1 MSNLR
6 ALAHTR
12 VRPTGLGCMNVT
24 HGYSSFPDRDDAVAL
39 FRAAVDAGVDHF
51 DTATLYG
58 HGASEE
64 LLGEALGSRRDEVF
78 LASKCG
84 LRRNE
89 RGETVVDGEPASIK
103 RQAEASLRRLGTET
117 IDLYYLHRLDRKIP
131 IEESVG
137 ALGELVSEGKI
148 RSIGLSEVSVAT
160 LQRAESVHHIAAVQ
174 NEYSLAT
181 RNPELGMLA
190 ACRENGTAFV
200 AFSPLSRAL
209 LTGTLDR
216 PWELPE
222 ADIRS
227 FMPRFSA
234 ENYPRNLRLV
244 DALRPIAASAGVT
257 LAQLAL
263 AWVHAQGEHVL
274 SIPGTAKLDHLIE
287 NSGADDVE
295 LDDTAVAA
303 CSALI
308 DQTTIQGARY
318 TDGQQASVD
327 SEVFAV

>member
-1 MSNLR
+1 MSQQR
-6 ALAHTR
+6 ALAHAR

-24 HGYSSFPDRDDAVAL
+24 HGYSSFPSRDDAVAL
-39 FRAAVDAGVDHF
+39 FRAALDVGVDHF

-64 LLGEALGSRRDEVF
+64 LLGEALGNRRDEVF

-89 RGETVVDGEPASIK
+89 RGETVIDGEPASIK

-160 LQRAESVHHIAAVQ
+160 LQRAESVHHVAAVQ

-181 RNPELGMLA
+181 RNPELGMIE

-209 LTGTLDR
+209 LAGTLER

-222 ADIRS
+222 SDIRS
-227 FMPRFSA
+227 FMPRFTS
-234 ENYPRNLRLV
+234 ENYPQNLRLV
-244 DALRPIAASAGVT
+244 DALRPIAEAVGIS

-274 SIPGTAKLDHLIE
+274 SIPGTAKRDHLIE
-287 NSGADDVE
+287 NSWADDVV
-295 LDDTAVAA
+295 LDAETVAA
-303 CSALI
+303 CSAI
-308 DQTTIQGARY
+308 IGQTTIHGARY
-318 TDGQQASVD
+318 TEGQQASVD
-327 SEVFAV
+327 SEVFAD